1 LLGTMLLPEMQ
12 RRGYRTPMS
21 IGPILASGGLA
32 MMIPPSSLAVI
43 LAAIGKLSIGKL
55 LIGAL
60 LPGLIMAGLYLGY
73 IMLRCRLQP
82 ELTPPYDVE
91 RVPLM
96 EQIVGVVR
104 YLLPL
109 GLIVFLVTG
118 VIVIGVATPTEAAA
132 LGCFGSLVL
141 AAAYRQLNYTTLK
154 KALTGTVQISVMM
167 FAILANALAFSQVL
181 AYSGA
186 TRGLLEF
193 VGALDVSPIVLVAA
207 MNVVVIILGMFMEQV
222 AIMLIMLPLF
232 LPIINSLGL
241 DPIWFGVLMLINLQ
255 MALTTPPFGL
265 LLFVMKG
272 VAPPETSMKQIY
284 LSGMPFLACDTAA
297 LAIVLLVPATV
308 TFLPNLFS

>member
-1 LLGTMLLPEMQ
+1 M
-12 RRGYRTPMS
+12 
-21 IGPILASGGLA
+21 
-32 MMIPPSSLAVI
+32 
-43 LAAIGKLSIGKL
+43 AA
-55 LIGAL
+55 
-60 LPGLIMAGLYLGY
+60 LYLGY

-91 RVPLM
+91 RVPLI
-96 EQIVGVVR
+96 EQIIGVVR
-104 YLLPL
+104 YLLPR

-193 VGALDVSPIVLVAA
+193 VGSLDVSPIVLVVA

-272 VAPPETSMKQIY
+272 VAPPDTSMKQIY
-284 LSGMPFLACDTAA
+284 LAGMPFLACDTAA
-297 LAIVLLVPATV
+297 LAVVLLVPATV